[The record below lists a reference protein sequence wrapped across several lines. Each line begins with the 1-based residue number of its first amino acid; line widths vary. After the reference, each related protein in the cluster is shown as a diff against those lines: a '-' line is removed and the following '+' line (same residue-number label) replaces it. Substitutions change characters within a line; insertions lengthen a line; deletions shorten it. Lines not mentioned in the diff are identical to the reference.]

1 VPSRKRKRIVR
12 KAHTATKKMVLP
24 SVPRLRSDESA
35 GARAGLRRR
44 PGCDSKS
51 PAAPASFLK

>member
-24 SVPRLRSDESA
+24 SVPRLRSDSRL
-35 GARAGLRRR
+35 ARGL
-44 PGCDSKS
+44 GC
-51 PAAPASFLK
+51 AQAWL